1 VIGIGVGS
9 IIGGTII
16 QIGKRKILVIF
27 TIVAILGIGISLILS
42 NTTIFIGRLIYG
54 IASGILT

>member
-1 VIGIGVGS
+1 MIGIGVGS

>member
-1 VIGIGVGS
+1 MIGIGVGS

-42 NTTIFIGRLIYG
+42 NATIFIGRLIYG